1 MRTKLRSKF
10 TLLFMTFAVL
20 LAIPAVALAD
30 TLIVNDLVTNTDTS
44 KAPGGTGTAN
54 VWLNTTNGDPSG
66 DTNGCNASTATAT
79 GQAATVTLSSTNSA
93 ISFPNGAS
101 AALTACG
108 SENAKQIAYKVADD
122 AQAGQAVIK
131 GAVTGGKSGQTNLY
145 NVNDA
150 LTVTITAPAKQN
162 TAVSN
167 VSGSGTYG
175 GSADLTAT
183 LKTAAGTAL
192 SGKSVTFTLN
202 GNSVGSANT
211 DASGVATKSVSLSG
225 IDAGT
230 YTNYVSANFAGDAS
244 NNGST
249 GSGDLT
255 VSKAAGSVSIDN
267 LPGNAVFGGD
277 FTPTYTKAGDGSAST
292 TSNTPSI
299 CSVSSTGVVNFD
311 AAGTC
316 KLQASVTEGTNH
328 RAATGSEQT
337 FEIAKAPATLSY
349 ASGTLSKTYNGSAQ
363 GVTVNTTP
371 ENLSGVSISYSNK
384 NADGTK
390 GSALSGAPTNAGS
403 YIVEASLTNNNY
415 QATSISDTL
424 VIAKANADIDVQ
436 GFSGTY
442 DGAAKGASGTATGA
456 DGSNLN
462 SLLDLGAKFTN
473 VPGGTANWSF
483 AGNDNHKAT
492 SSSVAIQIAKV
503 ATTTT
508 VSCDTGPFT
517 YNGSAQINYVG
528 AKLTIGAWTTK
539 GFYAPVDMRDSAGN
553 IMVNTVKGG
562 STVPMKF
569 ELFKGATELKDVSAV
584 KSTTYTKSAA
594 CNGAYTDEIEV
605 VMTGNTSLRF
615 DATGDQFIYNWKT
628 PTGAGCYKVTM
639 TALDGSSLSAYFKT
653 R

>member
-1 MRTKLRSKF
+1 MDRRSAGKTTNEGETNMRTKLRSKF

-66 DTNGCNASTATAT
+66 DTNGCNAATATATATAT

-167 VSGSGTYG
+167 V
-175 GSADLTAT
+175 
-183 LKTAAGTAL
+183 
-192 SGKSVTFTLN
+192 
-202 GNSVGSANT
+202 
-211 DASGVATKSVSLSG
+211 
-225 IDAGT
+225 
-230 YTNYVSANFAGDAS
+230 
-244 NNGST
+244 
-249 GSGDLT
+249 
-255 VSKAAGSVSIDN
+255 
-267 LPGNAVFGGD
+267 
-277 FTPTYTKAGDGSAST
+277 
-292 TSNTPSI
+292 
-299 CSVSSTGVVNFD
+299 
-311 AAGTC
+311 
-316 KLQASVTEGTNH
+316 
-328 RAATGSEQT
+328 
-337 FEIAKAPATLSY
+337 
-349 ASGTLSKTYNGSAQ
+349 
-363 GVTVNTTP
+363 
-371 ENLSGVSISYSNK
+371 
-384 NADGTK
+384 
-390 GSALSGAPTNAGS
+390 
-403 YIVEASLTNNNY
+403 
-415 QATSISDTL
+415 
-424 VIAKANADIDVQ
+424 
-436 GFSGTY
+436 
-442 DGAAKGASGTATGA
+442 
-456 DGSNLN
+456 
-462 SLLDLGAKFTN
+462 
-473 VPGGTANWSF
+473 PGGTANWSF

-517 YNGSAQINYVG
+517 YNGSAQEPCSASVTGPGGLNQSLTVSYQGNTNAGQATASASYAESGNYESSNGSKNFTIDARPITITADAKSKFFGDTDPALTYQRTSGTLVGNDQITGSLTRDSGEAPGQYSILQDSVSAGQNYAINYVG